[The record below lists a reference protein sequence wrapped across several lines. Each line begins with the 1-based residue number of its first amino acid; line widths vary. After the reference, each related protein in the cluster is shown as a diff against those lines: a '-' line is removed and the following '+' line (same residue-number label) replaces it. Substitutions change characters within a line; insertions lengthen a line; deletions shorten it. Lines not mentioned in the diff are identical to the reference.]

1 LPSAYLNKLRQVG
14 GYFVRLRGRFSTRDG
29 ALYLPRRQ
37 FLKLA
42 LGAALLAWSGYLV
55 QRILWPSALGKDEL
69 HTLAYYLDTLIPADQ
84 TPSATTLDVDK
95 KIVAAATLDHRLRR
109 LIKTGCAWL
118 DAQAKDRY
126 GVENFSSLSETQ
138 REHVVALAAAEKM
151 DTLPRVFL
159 ERLRQDAFFHYYAQP
174 ASWSELPYAGPPQP
188 KGHLDFYL
196 PPRASS

>member
-1 LPSAYLNKLRQVG
+1 MPSAYLSTLRWLG
-14 GYFVRLRGRFSTRDG
+14 GYFVRLQGRFFAPSG
-29 ALYLPRRQ
+29 FFHPSRRK

-42 LGAALLAWSGYLV
+42 LGTTLLAWSGYLA
-55 QRILWPSALGKDEL
+55 QRILWPASLGKDEL

-84 TPSATTLDVDK
+84 TPSATALAVDK

-109 LIKTGCAWL
+109 LITTGCAWL
-118 DAQAKDRY
+118 DTQAKDHY
-126 GVENFSSLSETQ
+126 DVESFSSLSETQ
-138 REHVVALAAAEKM
+138 RESVVTLAAAEKI
-151 DTLPRVFL
+151 DTLPRVFF

-174 ASWSELPYAGPPQP
+174 ASWSGLAYAGPPQP